1 MSKYYISDLHL
12 GHYNAMSRFDH
23 RPFKTLDEMDRKIIE
38 NINSVVT
45 PQDELYLLGDFSW
58 YKPDKTAELIKQI
71 NCKNRFLIIG
81 NHDSWV
87 KNGYCKKL
95 FQGVYDLKR
104 IDDKGRIVVLC
115 HYPIAVWDQSHRGS
129 YHLYGHVHANVNEDG
144 NKTHGILD
152 CPEMKNAYNVG
163 CMIFFGGSD
172 PVAFFCC
179 AIFLCTTEFFFAFI
193 LLKKTLYYD
202 TISKI

>member
-23 RPFKTLDEMDRKIIE
+23 RPFKTLDEMDKKIIQ
-38 NINSVVT
+38 NINQVVT
-45 PQDELYLLGDFSW
+45 PQDELYLLGEVSW
-58 YKPDKTAELIKQI
+58 YKPDKTAELIKSI
-71 NCKNRFLIIG
+71 NCKNRFLIVG

-104 IDDKGRIVVLC
+104 VDDKGRIVVLC

-129 YHLYGHVHANVNEDG
+129 YHLYGHVHSNINEDG
-144 NKTHGILD
+144 NVTHNILEQ
-152 CPEMKNAYNVG
+152 PEMKNAFNVG
-163 CMIFFGGSD
+163 CMLPYMD
-172 PVAFFCC
+172 YTPRT
-179 AIFLCTTEFFFAFI
+179 LDFI
-193 LLKKTLYYD
+193 IKHYKNN
-202 TISKI
+202 